1 MNSKKMRASFRS
13 DARIKSRSPLQFGA
27 FTTRQ
32 RRFRHLTLYH
42 HTNKKETQ
50 NFKTIRIMTTTTTV
64 TLESTTTTPVSKG
77 KLWTARIMGAL
88 VILFMLM
95 DSIFKL
101 IPNDIVTKGTVEL
114 GYQAH
119 HIPVMGILGFISTLL
134 FIIPR
139 TQILG
144 AILLTGYFGG
154 AIATHVRLDNP
165 LFSHIL
171 FPVYLGV
178 LAWGSV
184 WLKNENFRRLIAG
197 KK

>member
-1 MNSKKMRASFRS
+1 
-13 DARIKSRSPLQFGA
+13 
-27 FTTRQ
+27 
-32 RRFRHLTLYH
+32 
-42 HTNKKETQ
+42 
-50 NFKTIRIMTTTTTV
+50 MTTTATF
-64 TLESTTTTPVSKG
+64 ESTAAVAPISKG
-77 KLWTARIMGAL
+77 KLWTARIMGGL

-101 IPNDIVTKGTVEL
+101 IPNDMVTAGTVEL

-119 HIPVMGILGFISTLL
+119 HIPVMGVLGFTSILL
-134 FIIPR
+134 FALPR

-178 LAWGSV
+178 LAWGSI
-184 WLKNENFRRLIAG
+184 WLKNEAFRKLIAG

>member
-1 MNSKKMRASFRS
+1 
-13 DARIKSRSPLQFGA
+13 
-27 FTTRQ
+27 
-32 RRFRHLTLYH
+32 
-42 HTNKKETQ
+42 
-50 NFKTIRIMTTTTTV
+50 MTTA
-64 TLESTTTTPVSKG
+64 TLESNATVSVSKG
-77 KLWTARIMGAL
+77 KLWTARIMGAI

-101 IPNDIVTKGTVEL
+101 IPNDIATKGTVEL
-114 GYQAH
+114 GYQVH
-119 HIPVMGILGFISTLL
+119 HIPVMGVLGLISIVL
-134 FIIPR
+134 FAIPR

-178 LAWGSV
+178 LAWGSL
-184 WLKNENFRRLIAG
+184 WLKSENLRRLIAG